1 MHDENTHGEVC
12 YSNVEEVFDYV
23 DFHGVNNILSSS
35 PNLMKILMFTRE
47 TMIDPFFNTLMA
59 CEEKIIHEKQLIFKV
74 SHSNGQSF
82 QYNHHCLVII
92 RRTLLIVEY
101 HLVLIM
107 RREEWIELIVHPKD
121 RGKKKMDLR
130 ASLHQPGEYDMGVS
144 SKSPLTMTQAS
155 TQLKSTSPIEC
166 ECPNCRNP
174 DLNTWILKYIM
185 SIDSFI
191 ILSTSLS
198 QT

>member
-1 MHDENTHGEVC
+1 VHDENTHGKVC

-59 CEEKIIHEKQLIFKV
+59 CEEKIIHETQLSFKV

-82 QYNHHCLVII
+82 QYNHHGLVII
-92 RRTLLIVEY
+92 RRTLFIVEY

-107 RREEWIELIVHPKD
+107 RREEWIELIGHPKD

-130 ASLHQPGEYDMGVS
+130 ASLHQLGEYDTGVS
-144 SKSPLTMTQAS
+144 SKIPLTMT
-155 TQLKSTSPIEC
+155 
-166 ECPNCRNP
+166 
-174 DLNTWILKYIM
+174 
-185 SIDSFI
+185 
-191 ILSTSLS
+191 
-198 QT
+198 